1 MAKPKYSPETKLAVV
16 NHYLSGKDGEQSTA
30 DLFGIER
37 TSVRRW
43 VRAWQFHGAE
53 GLTAKN
59 NHYSDEFKLVVVRAV
74 ISDRLTMREAAARFN
89 LSAEILVRRWL
100 DVYNDAGAEGLLN
113 MQCGRPGQ
121 MTKPKNIPPLTDKE
135 LEKLSPEEL
144 RAELRYL
151 RAENAYPK
159 KVESLGSERKKWQKA
174 LIISELRHEHALRD
188 LLRAAGMSRS
198 TWYYHMNALKQGDR
212 YAGLKEN
219 IRKIYHYHK
228 GRYGYRRITLALRKQ
243 GLRINHKT
251 VQRLMAELSLRS
263 VIRAKK
269 YRAWKGR
276 TGEAA
281 PNILSRNFGASKANE
296 KWVTDV
302 TEFPVQ
308 GKKLYLS
315 SVLDLFNRE
324 VIAYSLSERPVME
337 MVNTMLDGA
346 FPKLRPGDAPLL
358 HSDQGWHYRM
368 RSYQERLKAHGMTQS
383 MSRKG
388 NCLDNAVMENFFGT
402 LKSECFYLREFR
414 SVSALRKA
422 VEDYIHYYNNERIS
436 LKLKGLS
443 PVEYRTQALRAA

>member
-1 MAKPKYSPETKLAVV
+1 
-16 NHYLSGKDGEQSTA
+16 
-30 DLFGIER
+30 
-37 TSVRRW
+37 
-43 VRAWQFHGAE
+43 
-53 GLTAKN
+53 
-59 NHYSDEFKLVVVRAV
+59 
-74 ISDRLTMREAAARFN
+74 
-89 LSAEILVRRWL
+89 
-100 DVYNDAGAEGLLN
+100 
-113 MQCGRPGQ
+113 
-121 MTKPKNIPPLTDKE
+121 
-135 LEKLSPEEL
+135 
-144 RAELRYL
+144 
-151 RAENAYPK
+151 
-159 KVESLGSERKKWQKA
+159 
-174 LIISELRHEHALRD
+174 
-188 LLRAAGMSRS
+188 MSRS
-198 TWYYHMNALKQGDR
+198 TWYYNMNALKQGDR

-308 GKKLYLS
+308 GK
-315 SVLDLFNRE
+315 
-324 VIAYSLSERPVME
+324 
-337 MVNTMLDGA
+337 
-346 FPKLRPGDAPLL
+346 
-358 HSDQGWHYRM
+358 

>member
-135 LEKLSPEEL
+135 LENSPRRAQGRTALSAGRECLSKKLKAL
-144 RAELRYL
+144 
-151 RAENAYPK
+151 
-159 KVESLGSERKKWQKA
+159 VQSEKMAKA

-198 TWYYHMNALKQGDR
+198 TWYYNMNALKQGDR

-251 VQRLMAELSLRS
+251 VQRLMAELS
-263 VIRAKK
+263 
-269 YRAWKGR
+269 
-276 TGEAA
+276 
-281 PNILSRNFGASKANE
+281 
-296 KWVTDV
+296 
-302 TEFPVQ
+302 
-308 GKKLYLS
+308 
-315 SVLDLFNRE
+315 
-324 VIAYSLSERPVME
+324 
-337 MVNTMLDGA
+337 
-346 FPKLRPGDAPLL
+346 PGL
-358 HSDQGWHYRM
+358 
-368 RSYQERLKAHGMTQS
+368 
-383 MSRKG
+383 
-388 NCLDNAVMENFFGT
+388 
-402 LKSECFYLREFR
+402 
-414 SVSALRKA
+414 
-422 VEDYIHYYNNERIS
+422 
-436 LKLKGLS
+436 
-443 PVEYRTQALRAA
+443 

>member
-100 DVYNDAGAEGLLN
+100 DVYN
-113 MQCGRPGQ
+113 
-121 MTKPKNIPPLTDKE
+121 
-135 LEKLSPEEL
+135 LS
-144 RAELRYL
+144 
-151 RAENAYPK
+151 K

-198 TWYYHMNALKQGDR
+198 TWYYNMNALKQGDR

>member
-151 RAENAYPK
+151 RAENAYLK
-159 KVESLGSERKKWQKA
+159 KLKA
-174 LIISELRHEHALRD
+174 LVQSEKNGKSPGKDDHLLRWPVCPVALNALRGQVLVREHQEDIPLSQRSLWRHEN
-188 LLRAAGMSRS
+188 RAAD
-198 TWYYHMNALKQGDR
+198 K
-212 YAGLKEN
+212 
-219 IRKIYHYHK
+219 
-228 GRYGYRRITLALRKQ
+228 
-243 GLRINHKT
+243 
-251 VQRLMAELSLRS
+251 
-263 VIRAKK
+263 
-269 YRAWKGR
+269 
-276 TGEAA
+276 
-281 PNILSRNFGASKANE
+281 P
-296 KWVTDV
+296 
-302 TEFPVQ
+302 
-308 GKKLYLS
+308 
-315 SVLDLFNRE
+315 
-324 VIAYSLSERPVME
+324 
-337 MVNTMLDGA
+337 
-346 FPKLRPGDAPLL
+346 
-358 HSDQGWHYRM
+358 
-368 RSYQERLKAHGMTQS
+368 
-383 MSRKG
+383 
-388 NCLDNAVMENFFGT
+388 
-402 LKSECFYLREFR
+402 
-414 SVSALRKA
+414 
-422 VEDYIHYYNNERIS
+422 
-436 LKLKGLS
+436 
-443 PVEYRTQALRAA
+443 

>member
-151 RAENAYPK
+151 RAENAYLK
-159 KVESLGSERKKWQKA
+159 KLKALVQSEKMAKA

-198 TWYYHMNALKQGDR
+198 TWYYNMNALKQGDR

-263 VIRAKK
+263 VIRGEK
-269 YRAWKGR
+269 YRAERR

>member
-144 RAELRYL
+144 RGRTALSAGRECLS
-151 RAENAYPK
+151 K

-198 TWYYHMNALKQGDR
+198 TWYYNMNALKQGDR

-302 TEFPVQ
+302 TEFPVP
-308 GKKLYLS
+308 GKKLDLS

>member
-1 MAKPKYSPETKLAVV
+1 M
-16 NHYLSGKDGEQSTA
+16 
-30 DLFGIER
+30 
-37 TSVRRW
+37 
-43 VRAWQFHGAE
+43 
-53 GLTAKN
+53 
-59 NHYSDEFKLVVVRAV
+59 
-74 ISDRLTMREAAARFN
+74 
-89 LSAEILVRRWL
+89 
-100 DVYNDAGAEGLLN
+100 
-113 MQCGRPGQ
+113 
-121 MTKPKNIPPLTDKE
+121 
-135 LEKLSPEEL
+135 
-144 RAELRYL
+144 
-151 RAENAYPK
+151 
-159 KVESLGSERKKWQKA
+159 
-174 LIISELRHEHALRD
+174 IISELRHEHALRD

-198 TWYYHMNALKQGDR
+198 TWYYNMNALKQGDR

-402 LKSECFYLREFR
+402 LKSECFNLREFR

>member
-100 DVYNDAGAEGLLN
+100 DVYNDAGAEGLKHAMRTARTN
-113 MQCGRPGQ
+113 D
-121 MTKPKNIPPLTDKE
+121 KAKNIPPLTDKE
-135 LEKLSPEEL
+135 LENSPRRAQGRTALSAGRECL
-144 RAELRYL
+144 S
-151 RAENAYPK
+151 K

-198 TWYYHMNALKQGDR
+198 TWYYNMNALKQGDR

-228 GRYGYRRITLALRKQ
+228 GRYGYRRITLVLRKQ